1 MNDQQSSDP
10 ARRAIEITKLALQE
24 IDRLE
29 RQCAYWH
36 RLCKFLTAMLELAGR
51 KFHQLER
58 AERTE
63 RCRHSHRR
71 KRQGRRGNHTW
82 WN

>member
-10 ARRAIEITKLALQE
+10 ARRAIEITKLALDE

-36 RLCKFLTAMLELAGR
+36 RLCKLLTATLELAGR

-58 AERTE
+58 AERAE
-63 RCRHSHRR
+63 RRRHLHQRR
-71 KRQGRRGNHTW
+71 RQSRRPNHTW